1 MFDNKV
7 EMWKSKMG
15 GILHPTQQ
23 INERRIHMLLAVLQA
38 IFKFTLTLGAIFGLL
53 FMMAACTVLV
63 IVCVI
68 RGDIKIN
75 IIRSKNRK

>member
-1 MFDNKV
+1 
-7 EMWKSKMG
+7 MG

-53 FMMAACTVLV
+53 FMMACTVLV
-63 IVCVI
+63 IICVI

-75 IIRSKNRK
+75 IIRNKTENEGK